1 MMGKETVLFK
11 NEEKMSRGEAA
22 QLLRTVADKIEQGKV
37 VLKRGKSEV
46 KLVLPAALEVEVKA
60 EKEVGRSKT
69 TKKLEIEL
77 EWLVG
82 GKAEAGPMKIK

>member
-1 MMGKETVLFK
+1 MGRETVLFK
-11 NEEKMSRGEAA
+11 NEEKMSRAEAA

-77 EWLVG
+77 EWRVG